1 MARRHRPSQLRT
13 RYVQGMTDDRDSDD
27 SPGVLDSLLSPLRL
41 PGRVVADIE
50 ALARAA
56 RSLSDNASGA

>member
-1 MARRHRPSQLRT
+1 
-13 RYVQGMTDDRDSDD
+13 MTDDRDSDD